1 MKKRFFIG
9 LAVVLAVGLVIWYVS
24 PIRIADAD
32 PADVGEI
39 VIFNGNNGK
48 LSRITDADEIEKVME
63 TLHSV
68 RFMRTKLAGAH
79 DGFNLDTAIY
89 LKNGERAGGWN
100 DFVINSADSVK
111 AGAFFYKA
119 AGGTIDYDYIEQ
131 LAKERQE

>member
-1 MKKRFFIG
+1 MKKRLLAGF
-9 LAVVLAVGLVIWYVS
+9 AVVLAVSLMIWYMT
-24 PIRIADAD
+24 PIHIADTD

-48 LSRITDADEIEKVME
+48 LSRITDAGEIKTVME

-68 RFMRTKLAGAH
+68 RLVRTKLAGAS

-89 LKNGERAGGWN
+89 LKNGERAGGRN
-100 DFVINSADSVK
+100 DFVLNSAGSVK
-111 AGAFFYKA
+111 TGAFFYKA

-131 LAKERQE
+131 LAEERQQ

>member
-1 MKKRFFIG
+1 MKKRFFIA
-9 LAVVLAVGLVIWYVS
+9 LAVVLAVGIVIWYMS
-24 PIRIADAD
+24 PVHIADAD

-48 LSRITDADEIEKVME
+48 LSRITDAGEIEKVME

-68 RFMRTKLAGAH
+68 RFVRARLAGAH

>member
-1 MKKRFFIG
+1 MKKRIIIS
-9 LAVVLAVGLVIWYVS
+9 LAVVLAVSLVIWYKFPVH
-24 PIRIADAD
+24 IADAD

-68 RFMRTKLAGAH
+68 RFVRTKLAGAY

-100 DFVINSADSVK
+100 DFVINSADSIK

-119 AGGTIDYDYIEQ
+119 VGGTIDYDYIEQ
-131 LAKERQE
+131 LAKERQQ

>member
-48 LSRITDADEIEKVME
+48 LSLFDLCAQNLPVRMTDL
-63 TLHSV
+63 TWT
-68 RFMRTKLAGAH
+68 RPYT
-79 DGFNLDTAIY
+79 
-89 LKNGERAGGWN
+89 
-100 DFVINSADSVK
+100 
-111 AGAFFYKA
+111 
-119 AGGTIDYDYIEQ
+119 
-131 LAKERQE
+131 